1 MSIYPPSGRATTTA
15 QGGLESPAQNA
26 TLDGHALGTLRVHH
40 AAARRAPRSLHGR
53 VLRLGEE
60 SKRRET
66 AFFRGAGRRKR
77 RAWSVSWRNFGSNLF
92 RLRGEECGARAARA
106 RAYYGTQ
113 PCGSAAGVLV
123 FIIMEHA
130 KQNYYALL
138 AKHNGR
144 DTGAEHRARGAR
156 EVTLSYLK
164 VQAEH
169 NARGGLGRAG
179 HRLGVR
185 GGWG

>member
-92 RLRGEECGARAARA
+92 DSGARSAARA
-106 RAYYGTQ
+106 QRAYYGTQ

-164 VQAEH
+164 AT
-169 NARGGLGRAG
+169 G
-179 HRLGVR
+179 
-185 GGWG
+185 